1 MLELP
6 TNRAVQGLARE
17 KLGERSTSHR
27 KGLRTPMRREDEVM
41 RQSYVAIV
49 LLSLLL
55 FVIEPMTRELGAPL
69 RLALVRTLAVMVLP
83 FRLAWLSAQP
93 PDAVLLMPVAGA
105 QVRGITDTWGAPRPD
120 GRRHQGQDIFAKI
133 GTAVFSATRGYV
145 VRVGSNAL
153 GGNVLVIAGAG
164 GRRYYY
170 AHLEGFAPDL
180 WRGKPV
186 TPETI
191 IGFVG
196 NTGNAS
202 RTPPHLHF
210 AMYTMVGTSDPLPL
224 LRDRPPSP
232 L

>member
-1 MLELP
+1 MQP
-6 TNRAVQGLARE
+6 
-17 KLGERSTSHR
+17 
-27 KGLRTPMRREDEVM
+27 
-41 RQSYVAIV
+41 SYIAIL

-55 FVIEPMTRELGAPL
+55 IVIEPMTREVGAPL
-69 RLALVRTLAVMVLP
+69 RPVLDRTLAVMALP
-83 FRLAWLSAQP
+83 LRLARLSAQP

-105 QVRGITDTWGAPRPD
+105 QVGRITDTWGAPRPG
-120 GRRHQGQDIFAKI
+120 GRRHQGQDIFAKK

-153 GGNVLVIAGAG
+153 GGNALVIAGAG

-170 AHLEGFAPDL
+170 AHLERFAPDL
-180 WRGKPV
+180 WLGKPV

-210 AMYTMVGTSDPLPL
+210 AMYTARGPSDPLPL
-224 LRDRPPSP
+224 LRDRAPSP
-232 L
+232 TVNVSGVAPTSSHVHSHP